1 MLAIPPGMLGSPDA
15 AITQLQR
22 NALWLGYLMV
32 PSTQQEME
40 SVKAEMS
47 TWVQKLP
54 IWLQSPGGK
63 HLPSLSRDDA
73 SPLALS
79 WWPMACANGNLEG
92 VTSPGVL
99 VLNDLVDQSEKKPH
113 LDWRRWL
120 QLFNT
125 FQTLPGMVMTTLSGL
140 QAGDLESLV
149 MTKPA
154 AAAPGGSPDQVALS
168 QEWKAALDMTL
179 EPLRPGLYTLAS
191 LSAMPPVIGHELAN
205 ERGVVVAEAE
215 MAWPES
221 QLVLLTFDQIDLES
235 IWKSNG
241 WKTLVL
247 DQQCSVVDGAPW
259 TDAVCVA
266 LGIGKSE
273 QSNEGESA

>member
-1 MLAIPPGMLGSPDA
+1 
-15 AITQLQR
+15 
-22 NALWLGYLMV
+22 
-32 PSTQQEME
+32 
-40 SVKAEMS
+40 
-47 TWVQKLP
+47 
-54 IWLQSPGGK
+54 
-63 HLPSLSRDDA
+63 
-73 SPLALS
+73 
-79 WWPMACANGNLEG
+79 
-92 VTSPGVL
+92 
-99 VLNDLVDQSEKKPH
+99 
-113 LDWRRWL
+113 
-120 QLFNT
+120 
-125 FQTLPGMVMTTLSGL
+125 MTTLSGL

-154 AAAPGGSPDQVALS
+154 AVAPGGSPDQVALS

-179 EPLRPGLYTLAS
+179 EPLRPGLHTLAR

-215 MAWPES
+215 MAWTES
-221 QLVLLTFDQIDLES
+221 QLVLLTFDQIDFES

-247 DQQCSVVDGAPW
+247 DQHCSVVDGAPW